1 MPDPNER
8 SKELFMQYATGTTK
22 SNEIVM
28 TKQDFCE
35 CFDLTEESVDAI
47 GYFNL
52 ADADDTDFISFDE
65 FVSFQNLMSTS
76 SFEILGL
83 AHVLDKDENDRIS
96 VQEWKAV
103 LQDLVPPK
111 ELFGEKLDK
120 EISFR
125 QFETWMRKMEK
136 RVIEH
141 DWSIIARKSDNTAS
155 VRDFLNI
162 ISRHTRAD
170 LMLHRSPYIVENIC
184 SYFQGKDNRGRVS
197 YSEFQ
202 VFMNIMNS
210 RQSLASKLVG
220 LDADHDGIVRENEFD
235 AAINSETTSKEMKT
249 QLEMMFDIF
258 MDPKTKAVDTSD
270 FLHFAGSI
278 ATRGGQEV
286 NQMTLFES
294 LGIGIISGA
303 VGTYSHSAL
312 CLSCFVSFFSHH
324 RQITTHTHTYIKAQ
338 PLCIPLT
345 N

>member
-1 MPDPNER
+1 VTKILKQGKMPVSSEISR
-8 SKELFMQYATGTTK
+8 ELFMQYATGKTK

-28 TKQDFCE
+28 TKSDFCE
-35 CFDLTEESVDAI
+35 CFDLSEESVDAI

-52 ADADDTDFISFDE
+52 ADSDDTDTISFDE
-65 FVSFQNLMSTS
+65 FVSFQNLMGTS

-96 VQEWKAV
+96 VEEWKAA

-136 RVIEH
+136 QVVEH
-141 DWSIIARKSDNTAS
+141 DWKIIARKSDNTAS

-170 LMLHRSPYIVENIC
+170 VMLQRSPYIVENIC
-184 SYFQGKDNRGRVS
+184 SFFQGKDNRGRVS

-202 VFMNIMNS
+202 IFMDIMNS
-210 RQSLASKLVG
+210 RQSLAQRLIG
-220 LDADHDGIVRENEFD
+220 LDENHDGIVSENEFD
-235 AAINSETTSKEMKT
+235 IVMNAEDTSKETKA

-258 MDPKTKAVDTSD
+258 MDPRTRLVNTND
-270 FLHFAGSI
+270 FLHFAGSV
-278 ATRGGQEV
+278 ATRGKLDANE
-286 NQMTLFES
+286 MTLFES
-294 LGIGIISGA
+294 LGIGIISGV
-303 VGTYSHSAL
+303 VGT
-312 CLSCFVSFFSHH
+312 VSFHFTFTFFSVMF
-324 RQITTHTHTYIKAQ
+324 R
-338 PLCIPLT
+338 
-345 N
+345 